1 MNLALALI
9 ADRRLLAGATGAMAI
24 VAGSFLPWSHT
35 DVILGSLTEYGA
47 STSGKVTFVL
57 GLVALGLVLARASL
71 PHADLA
77 AGAGLAAL
85 AALGLT
91 VSYRMSLARAGARV
105 TSRLEFAGAFQAR
118 AGAGVWVVIAGSTVA
133 AVSCLLLL
141 RRSEEEVAPP
151 EAG

>member
-9 ADRRLLAGATGAMAI
+9 ADRRLLAGAAGAIAI

-35 DVILGSLTEYGA
+35 EVILGELTEYGV

-57 GLVALGLVLARASL
+57 GLVALGLVLAHASL
-71 PHADLA
+71 RHADLA

-85 AALGLT
+85 VCLGLA

-105 TSRLEFAGAFQAR
+105 TSGLDVAGASHAR
-118 AGAGVWVVIAGSTVA
+118 AGAGVWVVIAGGV
-133 AVSCLLLL
+133 AVSVSCALLLL
-141 RRSEEEVAPP
+141 RRSDG
-151 EAG
+151 EAVTTA